1 MQNQFPKY
9 EPPMLNRSSCAVLL
23 SLLINLNLTGCA
35 TNSAPSTV
43 VRPAQ
48 IPPPPAELMESPD
61 LSETYSNLVRKLLLD
76 WQQMLTNWQR
86 VS

>member
-1 MQNQFPKY
+1 MQSLSLKY
-9 EPPMLNRSSCAVLL
+9 APPTLSKFACVVLL
-23 SLLINLNLTGCA
+23 LLLINLSLTGCA
-35 TNSAPSTV
+35 TNSTPSTV

-76 WQQMLTNWQR
+76 WQAKLTDWKR
-86 VS
+86 GS